1 MKIAG
6 ISGTILGAK
15 TAVLV
20 DSVLQEIKKQD
31 SSIDTHLI
39 ELKDYNMQFCDGRAI
54 HDYNEDTQHL
64 IQAVSEADCYLIG
77 TPIFNGSIPAP
88 LKNLFDL
95 VPPNAFRHKVMGFVA
110 NGGTYQHY
118 LVVENQLKP
127 IAGYFRAFVAP
138 SFVYAT
144 TQHFNTQNELSDPDV
159 LNRIKLLARELVYM
173 QNGFSGLHSAELN
186 A

>member
-20 DSVLQEIKKQD
+20 NSVLQEIKKHD
-31 SSIDTHLI
+31 SSFDTQLI

-54 HDYNEDTQHL
+54 HEYNNDTQKV
-64 IQAVSEADCYLIG
+64 INAITEADCFLIG

-88 LKNLFDL
+88 LKNLFDI
-95 VPPNAFRHKVMGFVA
+95 VPPHVFRHKVMGFVA

-127 IAGYFRAFVAP
+127 IAGYFRSFVAP

-144 TQHFNTQNELSDPDV
+144 PQHFNAQNELVDPDV
-159 LNRIKLLARELVYM
+159 RNRIKLLARELVYM
-173 QNGFSGLHSAELN
+173 QNGFIQLQSVELN
-186 A
+186 T